1 MRIRPA
7 SEGLLVPYPGG
18 SRTYLPAGGADVP
31 RDRWWLRQ
39 LNRGDVVLVEDE
51 KTPKA
56 TTTRSRRASS
66 KAATFEGPDEG

>member
-7 SEGLLVPYPGG
+7 SDGLLVPYPGG
-18 SRTYLPAGGADVP
+18 SRIYLAAEGAEVP

-51 KTPKA
+51 PAPKA
-56 TTTRSRRASS
+56 ATTRSRRSS
-66 KAATFEGPDEG
+66 PKTTTDEADDEG

>member
-18 SRTYLPAGGADVP
+18 SRTYLPAGGAEVP
-31 RDRWWLRQ
+31 DGDRWWLRQ

-51 KTPKA
+51 PAPKA
-56 TTTRSRRASS
+56 TTTRSRRSSS
-66 KAATFEGPDEG
+66 KTTTDEADEG